1 MRKSV
6 FPVLLVVA
14 LVIVFAGISR
24 LAAQGP
30 ESSAA
35 GAKNATP
42 PKAASQAAAPSGAV
56 ARGKYLVED
65 VAYCQNCHTPR
76 RENGSFDYNH
86 WLQGG
91 PLFWQPAHAQP
102 DYPQLVPRIGGT
114 VPATDDE
121 MIRLLTTGVW
131 KDGTKLRAPMPQFR
145 LSKEDAQAVVAFLK
159 TVTARQTPGAV
170 Q

>member
-6 FPVLLVVA
+6 VPALLLMAFVM
-14 LVIVFAGISR
+14 VFAGISR
-24 LAAQGP
+24 LSAQGP
-30 ESSAA
+30 ENSTA
-35 GAKNATP
+35 GAKNAAP
-42 PKAASQAAAPSGAV
+42 PKVSGQAAAASGSV

-76 RENGSFDYNH
+76 HDNGTYDYNH

-91 PLFWQPAHAQP
+91 PLFWQPAHPLQN
-102 DYPQLVPRIGGT
+102 YPQLVPRIGGT
-114 VPATDDE
+114 IPATDDE

-145 LSKEDAQAVVAFLK
+145 LTREDAQAVVAFLK
-159 TVTARQTPGAV
+159 TVTAKQTPGAV

>member
-1 MRKSV
+1 MRKSA
-6 FPVLLVVA
+6 FPVLLALLLVV
-14 LVIVFAGISR
+14 IFAGISR

-30 ESSAA
+30 ENSSA
-35 GAKNATP
+35 GVKNAAP
-42 PKAASQAAAPSGAV
+42 PKAAQAAAPSGAV

-76 RENGSFDYNH
+76 RDNGSYDYNH

-91 PLFWQPAHAQP
+91 PMFWQPARAQQ

-114 VPATDDE
+114 IPSSDDD
-121 MIRLLTTGVW
+121 MIKLLTTGVW

-145 LSKEDAQAVVAFLK
+145 LTKEDAQAVVAYLK

>member
-1 MRKSV
+1 MRKSA
-6 FPVLLVVA
+6 FSVLVAFLFVVA
-14 LVIVFAGISR
+14 FAGISR

-30 ESSAA
+30 ENGVA

-42 PKAASQAAAPSGAV
+42 PKAGQGAASSGSA
-56 ARGKYLVED
+56 ARGKYIVED

-76 RENGSFDYNH
+76 RDNGSYDYNH

-91 PLFWQPAHAQP
+91 PLYWQPANHQQ

-114 VPATDDE
+114 IPATDDE
-121 MIRLLTTGVW
+121 MIKLLTTGIW

-145 LSKEDAQAVVAFLK
+145 LTKEDAQAVVAFLK